1 MSDSSTAA
9 MLSKEQVKICV
20 NCGNSCGHKTKLYGC
35 VYSYVP
41 CLLNGTFEHECNY
54 CSDWIPRTDTLEQ
67 VAREMDALIHKLCA
81 ECNFLDRH
89 DIASPNRKANRGARV
104 KEMRDRLKALGVV
117 DD

>member
-9 MLSKEQVKICV
+9 MNPKEQVKICG

-67 VAREMDALIHKLCA
+67 RYQQLEQVAQEMWMSLTSTDDLFIQDRASRHREQLQ
-81 ECNFLDRH
+81 
-89 DIASPNRKANRGARV
+89 
-104 KEMRDRLKALGVV
+104 ALGVDV
-117 DD
+117 RG